1 MKKIYLIICVIM
13 FAVFQAQN
21 ISFYDQNLK
30 NKILSSNPNNQ
41 VAKNIS
47 GNFFAIDANSDG
59 QISTT
64 EASQVSYL
72 DVSNSSISNTLGLT
86 SFTNLVTLKIN
97 NNSLTS
103 TLNLSS
109 ITTLKNIECQ
119 NNVLSILTLDNPISV
134 NVANNHLHT
143 FNTTYGATGLVYLNI
158 SNNYFTSFTIDYP
171 SLVDFSANGNP
182 MTQMYFTQ
190 ASPAGFVLN
199 PVTQVETLT
208 FSSYGYTPPSFTIA
222 NFPNLKYLHGSIE
235 PINGLLL
242 ENLPSLSYSTI
253 SSQKITVKNINPSI
267 DINGLSFNIDEFHL
281 QGTSNTANLNYQ
293 AIRAKKYY
301 FEDLTT
307 VTDLNFYVD
316 EDATDVHFSNLPIL
330 NNLKFGT
337 NSSNPNACIA
347 SVDLSTI
354 PSLKNFEINNLRY
367 GSMNFSN
374 LNLLKKITLN
384 GTSCNPSNSVLNIS
398 NLPQLEE
405 IIIKDRYLK
414 TLNINNL
421 NSLKSIAL
429 NNISCQSITLSSLP
443 QLISFLMDSNSNA
456 TNTLTSLDFNNLPSL
471 QSIEL
476 LRPFVNAVTF
486 NNLPNFKTFKV
497 EDPYSVYSSSDI
509 STSYNFSNLP
519 LLESITLNN
528 SKVIPLTL
536 NNLPNLKNLTIKKTY
551 FGTGYTFQNLPLLE
565 NITIEAPQISGPGT
579 IINLSDLAF
588 NNLPAVKSIAL
599 KDFYSLNTLNFG
611 NTNTTLENFSMKS
624 EIATYGNFT
633 SFTFNDF
640 PQLKTLQFNRKLTNL
655 QLTNLPQLHTL
666 NVSSNNFTTLN
677 IGNLPALQNFTS
689 NYNNY
694 TSGQYN
700 INFTNLPVLKKVN
713 VSYNNGY
720 LKKVDLSQAPQLEEL
735 QFVAS
740 NSGNPQTLDYINLKN
755 GNPNLLVLN
764 TEYIKNICVDDDS
777 ERALVQSLDTSLAN
791 TIFTSY
797 CTLAP
802 AGSIYK
808 VTGTVSYDYNNNG
821 CDSSD
826 PKFPYLKFGIN
837 SGGVSSV
844 YTANQTGI
852 FNIPLQA
859 GNHIITPI
867 LENPTYYNVSPT
879 NFTADFPTQAS
890 PLTQNLCFTPNGT
903 HNDLEV
909 VIIPI
914 NAAAPGFAAKY
925 KIVYKNKGN
934 VAQSGTLSFNYND
947 DLMNYSS
954 STLAPNSQSTGLL
967 NWNFTNLTPF
977 ETREIT
983 ITFTLN
989 TPTQTPALNGGD
1001 ILHYTAQINAGTD
1014 ETPLDNIFTLNQT
1027 VVNSFDPNDKTCLE
1041 GASIT
1046 QAQVGDYVHYLIR
1059 FENTGTANAQ
1069 NIVVK
1074 DVIDTSKFDLSSLV
1088 ALNGSH
1094 NFVTRI
1100 TNPNTVEFIFE
1111 NIQLPFNNATNDG
1124 YVSFKIKTKSTLNL
1138 GNSFSNKANIYF
1150 DYNHP
1155 IITNNYTT
1163 IVQNNTT
1170 LGTSEINNDKTQFS
1184 IYPNPVKDVLFI
1196 KSKEKI
1202 VKAEIYDVAGRI
1214 LNSASVTH
1222 NSINVSELSKG
1233 NYIIKLSTKDKTM
1246 TQKFIKN

>member
-1 MKKIYLIICVIM
+1 MILFSALK
-13 FAVFQAQN
+13 AQN

-30 NKILSSNPNNQ
+30 NKILSSNSSNQ
-41 VAKNIS
+41 IAKNIS

-72 DVSNSSISNTLGLT
+72 DVSNSNISNTLGLT
-86 SFTNLVTLKIN
+86 SFTNLITLKIN
-97 NNSLTS
+97 NNSLTG

-119 NNVLSILTLDNPISV
+119 NNVLSILTLDNPTSV
-134 NVANNHLHT
+134 NVSNNHLYT
-143 FNTTYGATGLVYLNI
+143 FNTTYGATGLIYLNI
-158 SNNYFTSFTIDYP
+158 SNNYFSIFTIDYP
-171 SLVDFSANGNP
+171 SLVDFSADGNP
-182 MTQMYFTQ
+182 MTQMNFTQ

-199 PVTQVETLT
+199 PITQVETLT

-222 NFPNLKYLHGSIE
+222 NFPNLKYLHGAIQ
-235 PINGLLL
+235 PVNGLLI

-253 SSQKITVKNINPSI
+253 SCHKIIVKNINPSI

-281 QGTSNTANLNYQ
+281 QGTSNTAILNYQ

-301 FEDLTT
+301 FEDLTS

-316 EDATDVHFSNLPIL
+316 EDTTEVHFSNLPIL

-337 NSSNPNACIA
+337 TSSNPNACLA
-347 SVDLSTI
+347 TVDLSTI

-367 GSMNFSN
+367 SSMNFSN

-405 IIIKDRYLK
+405 IFIKDRYLK
-414 TLNINNL
+414 TLTINTL

-429 NNISCQSITLSSLP
+429 NSISCQSITLSSLP
-443 QLISFLMDSNSNA
+443 QLVSFLMDSNSNA
-456 TNTLTSLDFNNLPSL
+456 TNTLPSLDFNNLPSL

-486 NNLPNFKTFKV
+486 NNLPSLKTFKV
-497 EDPYSVYSSSDI
+497 EDPYSVYFSSDI

-519 LLESITLNN
+519 LLENIILNN
-528 SKVIPLTL
+528 SKIIPLTL
-536 NNLPNLKNLTIKKTY
+536 NNLPSLKNLTVKRTY
-551 FGTGYTFQNLPLLE
+551 FGTNYTFQNLPLLE
-565 NITIEAPQISGPGT
+565 NVTIENPHISSPGT

-588 NNLPAVKSIAL
+588 NNLPSIKNITL
-599 KDFYSLNTLNFG
+599 KDFYSLNTLNLG

-624 EIATYGNFT
+624 EIATYGNLT

-640 PQLKTLQFNRKLTNL
+640 PQLRALQFNRKLNNL
-655 QLTNLPQLHTL
+655 QLTNLPQLNTL
-666 NVSSNNFTTLN
+666 NVNSNNFTTLN

-689 NYNNY
+689 NYNYY

-720 LKKVDLSQAPQLEEL
+720 LKKIDLSQVPQLEEL
-735 QFVAS
+735 QFIAN
-740 NSGNPQTLDYINLKN
+740 NSGYPQTLDYINLKN

-802 AGSIYK
+802 VGNIYK
-808 VTGTVSYDYNNNG
+808 VIGTASYDYNNNG
-821 CDSSD
+821 CNSSD

-837 SGGVSSV
+837 SGGISSV
-844 YTANQTGI
+844 YTTNQTGT
-852 FNIPLQA
+852 FNIPLQT

-867 LENPTYYNVSPT
+867 IENPTYYNFSPT

-909 VIIPI
+909 VIIPV
-914 NAAAPGFAAKY
+914 NAAAPGFNTKY
-925 KIVYKNKGN
+925 KIIYKNKGTG
-934 VAQSGTLSFNYND
+934 VQSGTLSFSYTDN
-947 DLMNYSS
+947 LMNYLNA
-954 STLAPNSQSTGLL
+954 TIVPNSQSTGLL
-967 NWNFTNLTPF
+967 NWNFTNLLPF
-977 ETREIT
+977 ETKEIT
-983 ITFTLN
+983 VTFKLN
-989 TPTQTPALNGGD
+989 TPTQTPALNSGD
-1001 ILHYTAQINAGTD
+1001 ILHFTTQINAGTD
-1014 ETPLDNIFTLNQT
+1014 ETPLDNIFTLHQT

-1041 GASIT
+1041 GTSIS
-1046 QAQVGDYVHYLIR
+1046 QAKVGDYVHYLIR

-1074 DVIDTSKFDLSSLV
+1074 DVIDISKFDISSLV

-1094 NFVTRI
+1094 NFITRI

-1111 NIQLPFNNATNDG
+1111 NIQLPFNNSTNDG

-1138 GNSFSNKANIYF
+1138 GDSFSNTANIYF

-1155 IITNNYTT
+1155 IITNTYTT
-1163 IVQNNTT
+1163 SVQNV
-1170 LGTSEINNDKTQFS
+1170 LATSEINNNKSTFS
-1184 IYPNPVKDVLFI
+1184 IYPNPVKDILSI
-1196 KSKEKI
+1196 QSKEKI
-1202 VKAEIYDVAGRI
+1202 VKAEIYDAAGRV
-1214 LNSASVTH
+1214 LKAVSVTD

-1233 NYIIKLSTKDKTM
+1233 NYLIKLSTKDKTV